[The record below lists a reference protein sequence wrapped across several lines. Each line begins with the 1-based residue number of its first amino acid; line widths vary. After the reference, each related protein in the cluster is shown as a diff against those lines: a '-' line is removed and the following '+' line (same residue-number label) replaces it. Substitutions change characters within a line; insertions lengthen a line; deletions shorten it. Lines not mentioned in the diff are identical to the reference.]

1 MNVFYEE
8 SGSFK
13 VGAILADNNT
23 SLQIEAPHGK
33 RSKIKTAAVLIRF
46 ETPVLSEFMD
56 QAQQIANQL
65 DPDFLWECC
74 AQNIEFD
81 SSTLAT
87 EYFGHAPSPVEAA
100 ATLMLL
106 HSAPM
111 YFHKKGK
118 GHYKAAPPDALKAAL
133 ASQEKKRLQAE
144 LKSRY
149 FEQLCNTTL
158 PEEFKPII
166 PILLYRP
173 EKNSIEWKALEEACA
188 QMKLSVPA
196 LLDKC
201 GAIPSSH
208 DYHFNQFLWTHFPG
222 GTGFDAADLQ
232 QSLNEQEDLPLAEVS
247 AFSIDDATTTE
258 IDDAFSITPL
268 KLGSFR
274 IGIHIAAPALGIE
287 AGSPLDKAALSRL
300 STVYIPGKKITM
312 LPDHTIRHYTL
323 EENRIC
329 PVISLYLDV
338 TDDYS
343 VTHIESRIEKIKI
356 AENLRHETLEAYFNE
371 NTINSTDT
379 SCPFIEELR
388 LLWRFACKMETLR
401 GKANDTNNN
410 KVDYSFEVVDD
421 YVTIKERRRG
431 SPIDKVVSELM
442 IFANAEWGKQ
452 LALANI
458 AAIYRSQGNGKV
470 KMSTSP
476 APHQGL
482 GVSQYAWTSSPLR
495 RYVDMINQRQLIAM
509 IRNDAPPYTRESDD
523 LLIALRDFELAYSI
537 YGDFQRTMEQY
548 WCLRWILQENMQTIQ
563 AQIIRENLVK
573 FERMPYFTRVP
584 SLPNLEP
591 DSYVRLEIEHIDL
604 LDRVLHAKFIE
615 KLGS

>member
-13 VGAILADNNT
+13 VGAILADNTT
-23 SLQIEAPHGK
+23 SLQVEAPHGK
-33 RSKIKTAAVLIRF
+33 RSKIKTAAVLIHF
-46 ETPVLSEFMD
+46 ETPALSEFMD
-56 QAQQIANQL
+56 QAQQIANEL

-74 AQNIEFD
+74 AQDTEFD

-87 EYFGHAPSPVEAA
+87 EYFGHAPNPVEAA
-100 ATLMLL
+100 ATLLLL

-111 YFHKKGK
+111 YFYKKGK

-144 LKSRY
+144 LKARY
-149 FEQLCNTTL
+149 FEQLCNATL
-158 PEEFKPII
+158 PEEFKPVIAN
-166 PILLYRP
+166 LLYKP
-173 EKNSIEWKALEEACA
+173 DKNSIEWKALDEACT
-188 QMKLSVPA
+188 QMKLSAPA

-208 DYHFNQFLWTHFPG
+208 DYHFNQFLWEHFPD
-222 GTGFDAADLQ
+222 GTDFAAVDSQQRLDA
-232 QSLNEQEDLPLAEVS
+232 SEDLPLAEAS

-287 AGSPLDKAALSRL
+287 PGTPLDKTAADRL

-312 LPDHTIRHYTL
+312 LPGHAIRHYTL

-338 TDDYS
+338 ADDYT
-343 VTHIESRIEKIKI
+343 VTHVENRIEKIKI
-356 AENLRHETLEAYFNE
+356 EANLRHDTLETYFNE
-371 NTINSTDT
+371 NTINGTDID
-379 SCPFIEELR
+379 SPFMSELR
-388 LLWRFACKMETLR
+388 LLWHFAGKMETLR
-401 GKANDTNNN
+401 GKASDTNND
-410 KVDYSFEVVDD
+410 KVDYSFEVSDD
-421 YVTIKERRRG
+421 QVTIRERRRG

-442 IFANAEWGKQ
+442 IFANAEWGRQ
-452 LALANI
+452 LAQANI

-470 KMSTSP
+470 KMTTSP

-482 GVSQYAWTSSPLR
+482 GVSQYTWISSPLR
-495 RYVDMINQRQLIAM
+495 RYIDMINQRQLIAM
-509 IRNDAPPYTRESDD
+509 IRSDSPPYTRENDD
-523 LLIALRDFELAYSI
+523 LLIAVRDFEFAHGI
-537 YGDFQRTMEQY
+537 YGDFQRAMEHY
-548 WCLRWILQENMQTIQ
+548 WCLRWMLQESIQTIQ
-563 AQIIRENLVK
+563 AQVIRENLVK
-573 FERMPYFTRVP
+573 FEHMPFFMRVP
-584 SLPNLEP
+584 SLPHLEP
-591 DSYVRLEIEHIDL
+591 DSFVRLKIEHIDL
-604 LDRVLHAKFIE
+604 LDRTLHAQFIE

>member
-8 SGSFK
+8 SGNFK

-23 SLQIEAPHGK
+23 SLQVEAPHGK
-33 RSKIKTAAVLIRF
+33 RSKIKAAAVLIRF
-46 ETPVLSEFMD
+46 ETPALSEFMD
-56 QAQQIANQL
+56 QVQQIADGL

-74 AQNIEFD
+74 TQDIEFD
-81 SSTLAT
+81 STALAT
-87 EYFGHAPSPVEAA
+87 EYFGRTPNPVEAA

-133 ASQEKKRLQAE
+133 AGQEKKRLQAE
-144 LKSRY
+144 LKLRY
-149 FEQLCNTTL
+149 LEQLCNTIL
-158 PEEFKPII
+158 PDEFKPIV
-166 PILLYRP
+166 PNLLYKP

-196 LLDKC
+196 LLEKC

-208 DYHFNQFLWTHFPG
+208 DYHFNQFLWTHFPDG
-222 GTGFDAADLQ
+222 VDFDIADMQ
-232 QSLNEQEDLPLAEVS
+232 QSFDEQEDLPLAEVS

-287 AGSPLDKAALSRL
+287 AGTALDKTASSRL

-312 LPDHTIRHYTL
+312 LPEHAIRRYTL

-338 TDDYS
+338 ADDYS
-343 VTHIESRIEKIKI
+343 VTQIESRIEKIKI
-356 AENLRHETLEAYFNE
+356 AENLRHETLEIYFNE
-371 NTINSTDT
+371 NTISSTDT
-379 SCPFIEELR
+379 SYPRLEELR

-410 KVDYSFEVVDD
+410 KVDYSFEVVNDH
-421 YVTIKERRRG
+421 VTIKERRRG

-442 IFANAEWGKQ
+442 IFVNAEWGKQ
-452 LALANI
+452 LAHANI

-509 IRNDAPPYTRESDD
+509 IRNNAPPYTRESDG
-523 LLIALRDFELAYSI
+523 LLIALRDFELAYGI
-537 YGDFQRTMEQY
+537 YGDFQRAMEQY
-548 WCLRWILQENMQTIQ
+548 WCLRWLLQENIQTIQ

-573 FERMPYFTRVP
+573 FEHMPFFTRIP

-604 LDRVLHAKFIE
+604 LDRTLRAKFIE
-615 KLGS
+615 KLDS

>member
-23 SLQIEAPHGK
+23 SLQVEAPHGK
-33 RSKIKTAAVLIRF
+33 RSKIKAAAVLIRF
-46 ETPVLSEFMD
+46 EKPALSEFMD
-56 QAQQIANQL
+56 QAQQISDEL

-74 AQNIEFD
+74 TQDIEFD
-81 SSTLAT
+81 STALAT
-87 EYFGHAPSPVEAA
+87 EYFGHAPDPVETA

-106 HSAPM
+106 HSAPI

-118 GHYKAAPPDALKAAL
+118 GHYKAAPPDTLKAAL
-133 ASQEKKRLQAE
+133 AGQEKKRLQAE

-158 PEEFKPII
+158 PEEFKSIVPN
-166 PILLYRP
+166 LLYRP

-188 QMKLSVPA
+188 QMKLSVPG

-208 DYHFNQFLWTHFPG
+208 DYHFNQFLWTHFPDG
-222 GTGFDAADLQ
+222 VDFDIADLQ
-232 QSLNEQEDLPLAEVS
+232 QPLNEQEDLPLAEVS

-287 AGSPLDKAALSRL
+287 AGTSLDKTASSRL

-312 LPDHTIRHYTL
+312 LPEHAIRHYTL

-338 TDDYS
+338 ADDYT
-343 VTHIESRIEKIKI
+343 VTHTESRIEKIKI
-356 AENLRHETLEAYFNE
+356 TANLRHETLEIYFNE
-371 NTINSTDT
+371 NTINSADT
-379 SCPFIEELR
+379 SYPFIEELR
-388 LLWRFACKMETLR
+388 LLWRFACKMEALR

-410 KVDYSFEVVDD
+410 KVDYSFEVVHDH
-421 YVTIKERRRG
+421 VTIKERRRG

-452 LALANI
+452 LAQANI

-509 IRNDAPPYTRESDD
+509 ICNDAPPYTRESDD
-523 LLIALRDFELAYSI
+523 LVIALRDFELAYGI
-537 YGDFQRTMEQY
+537 YGDFQRAMEQY
-548 WCLRWILQENMQTIQ
+548 WCLRWLLQENIQTIQ

-573 FERMPYFTRVP
+573 FERMPFFTRIP

-604 LDRVLHAKFIE
+604 LDRTIRAKFVE
-615 KLGS
+615 KLES